1 MTERRAPNPNAV
13 TAEEVAEILSVGVS
27 TVYRYRRDGL
37 LTRLPGNPRF
47 SRAEAEAIA
56 ADPWLSGREA
66 ASILDVSHVR
76 VSQLA
81 NEERIPFHEGPTGT
95 RYYRTRQ
102 LKVVANARDA
112 RRDRFAIN

>member
-1 MTERRAPNPNAV
+1 MTKRRAPNPDAV
-13 TAEEVAEILSVGVS
+13 KAEEVAEILSVGIS

-56 ADPWLSGREA
+56 ADPWLSGTEA
-66 ASILDVSHVR
+66 AVVLGVSRVR
-76 VSQLA
+76 VAQLA
-81 NEERIPFHEGPTGT
+81 KADRIPFYEGPSGR
-95 RYYRTRQ
+95 RYYRTKQ

-112 RRDRFAIN
+112 RRRET